1 MKIAICA
8 IGYNRVDSL
17 SRLLSS
23 LNAAVYDENVTLI
36 ISLDRSKT
44 LDIKT
49 YSDEFEWKH
58 GEKKVILQ
66 ECNLGLR
73 KHVLR
78 CGQYMNDYGFDAL
91 VVLEDDITVSPY
103 FYSYP

>member
-1 MKIAICA
+1 MRGEF
-8 IGYNRVDSL
+8 GYITNM
-17 SRLLSS
+17 LLTR
-23 LNAAVYDENVTLI
+23 VYDENVTLI

-73 KHVLR
+73 KHVLSLNILLMSDNFHLSFIPIKILFLFF
-78 CGQYMNDYGFDAL
+78 Q
-91 VVLEDDITVSPY
+91 I
-103 FYSYP
+103 

>member
-44 LDIKT
+44 LDVKT
-49 YSDEFEWKH
+49 YSDEFEWIPGSK
-58 GEKKVILQ
+58 
-66 ECNLGLR
+66 
-73 KHVLR
+73 
-78 CGQYMNDYGFDAL
+78 D
-91 VVLEDDITVSPY
+91 
-103 FYSYP
+103 